1 MSKEKSKQVVI
12 IGGSYAGILALKTL
26 LKSSPIELNI
36 TLISPNDSGYFN
48 AAAPRLLIEPESI
61 EKTIFPIKPTIEKL
75 TSGTIHTAKFLQG
88 VVTKVDLT
96 NQKVFVDNE
105 SEIDYDNLIIASG
118 ARAKSPA
125 FKLTNNNDQNYT
137 IKAILELGDEIKAA
151 NNIAVIGGGSTGVET
166 SAEIAFKYSDKNVV
180 LYTGAS
186 RPLPSFPKSTS
197 SKATG
202 KLNQL
207 GIEIV
212 NGERVNVKDKTI
224 EFADG
229 STKSFDLIIETLGLL
244 PNTDFLPKKVLN
256 EYGYVETDEYLR
268 LKDHHNVICLG
279 DVVALGANSIVDL
292 VYTQKPVFEKTVE
305 FEVVDNEATQLKA
318 YQKASGI
325 TTFIP
330 IGRNGGVG
338 LLFGY
343 CAPSFLIWFAKAR
356 DFMISKAGEHFT

>member
-61 EKTIFPIKPTIEKL
+61 EKLYFLLKPTIEKL

-137 IKAILELGDEIKAA
+137 IKAILGL
-151 NNIAVIGGGSTGVET
+151 VT
-166 SAEIAFKYSDKNVV
+166 
-180 LYTGAS
+180 
-186 RPLPSFPKSTS
+186 R
-197 SKATG
+197 SK
-202 KLNQL
+202 QP
-207 GIEIV
+207 
-212 NGERVNVKDKTI
+212 
-224 EFADG
+224 
-229 STKSFDLIIETLGLL
+229 IILL
-244 PNTDFLPKKVLN
+244 
-256 EYGYVETDEYLR
+256 
-268 LKDHHNVICLG
+268 
-279 DVVALGANSIVDL
+279 
-292 VYTQKPVFEKTVE
+292 
-305 FEVVDNEATQLKA
+305 
-318 YQKASGI
+318 
-325 TTFIP
+325 
-330 IGRNGGVG
+330 
-338 LLFGY
+338 
-343 CAPSFLIWFAKAR
+343 
-356 DFMISKAGEHFT
+356 